1 MLRLHYK
8 RIMAAG
14 AFLGLLVVAAAL
26 AAAGVRSAGSAVNG
40 AASARGGGPL
50 ASSHLPCSHG
60 GNALRFYSSRA
71 HRRRH
76 GMSSDMHG
84 VLLDLW
90 DDAWHQGRLIFEPTA
105 ISTRTV
111 WHPPYTSASTGIT
124 QAGRG
129 ANLRFDLVFNT
140 SRKKKRLPQGESAA
154 VADRLHLLR
163 IYNGIIAA

>member
-60 GNALRFYSSRA
+60 GKALRFYSSRA

-105 ISTRTV
+105 ISIQASQREEATQLIIVPIMPVTV
-111 WHPPYTSASTGIT
+111 TVTVAALSGGDGTAAAANRGSST
-124 QAGRG
+124 
-129 ANLRFDLVFNT
+129 
-140 SRKKKRLPQGESAA
+140 PAA
-154 VADRLHLLR
+154 A
-163 IYNGIIAA
+163 